1 MATSEAQPRT
11 KPAARSGSPTRSGAP
26 TSEAQ
31 PAAAASGARSAEVR
45 RRLLEAAVALLSER
59 GLERVNS
66 NQIARSAGVG
76 VGTFYGHFPDKYAIH
91 QAVVL
96 DALERLGE
104 RVEAAAR
111 EPARDRTIQVRRSV
125 EAALA
130 FAEDEPR
137 LFRAAFGREVAPS
150 PGRPG
155 IAPSHRRLERRLRGL
170 QVQGRL
176 DPALDPSVAAKGFTA
191 MQSAVILWW
200 LDDPGRAERS
210 HVIET
215 LVRLHPAV
223 AAAR

>member
-1 MATSEAQPRT
+1 MADPTGDPR
-11 KPAARSGSPTRSGAP
+11 REGS
-26 TSEAQ
+26 Q
-31 PAAAASGARSAEVR
+31 PAAPPSRGQAAR
-45 RRLLEAAVALLSER
+45 RRLLDAAVELLAER

-66 NQIARSAGVG
+66 NQIAKAAGVG
-76 VGTFYGHFPDKYAIH
+76 VGTFYAHFPDKYAIQ

-96 DALERLGE
+96 EVLEQLGE

-111 EPARDRTIQVRRSV
+111 QPAPDRASQVRRSV
-125 EAALA
+125 EAALD
-130 FAEDEPR
+130 FAVESPGR
-137 LFRAAFGREVAPS
+137 FRAAFAHEIATS

-155 IAPSHRRLERRLRGL
+155 IAPSPRRLERRLRGL

-176 DPALDPSVAAKGFTA
+176 DPELDPAVAAKGFTS
-191 MQSAVILWW
+191 MQTAVILWW
-200 LDDPGRAERS
+200 LDDPARAERT

>member
-1 MATSEAQPRT
+1 MAT
-11 KPAARSGSPTRSGAP
+11 
-26 TSEAQ
+26 AQ
-31 PAAAASGARSAEVR
+31 PANSDRDHRPTGHPKGGARSAEVR
-45 RRLLEAAVALLSER
+45 RRLLEAAVTLLSDR

-66 NQIARSAGVG
+66 NQIARAAGVG
-76 VGTFYGHFPDKYAIH
+76 IGTFYGHFPDKYAIH

-96 DALERLGE
+96 EALEQLGE
-104 RVEAAAR
+104 RVESAAR
-111 EPARDRTIQVRRSV
+111 QPARDRSTQVRRSV
-125 EAALA
+125 EAALD
-130 FAEDEPR
+130 FAVDHPR
-137 LFRAAFGREVAPS
+137 WFRAAFGREVAPT

-176 DPALDPSVAAKGFTA
+176 DPALDPAVAAKGFTA

-200 LDDPGRAERS
+200 LDDRERAERS

-223 AAAR
+223 ASGR